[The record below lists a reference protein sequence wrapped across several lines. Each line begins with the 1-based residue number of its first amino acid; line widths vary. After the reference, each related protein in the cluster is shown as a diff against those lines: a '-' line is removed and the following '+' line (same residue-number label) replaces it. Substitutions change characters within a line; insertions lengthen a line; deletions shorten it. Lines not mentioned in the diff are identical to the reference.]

1 MLRRALSHALLPK
14 NHGTQT
20 LMEVAAAAFSSSPSA
35 PSSSS
40 AASAAPVE
48 AAIRAKLHA
57 AFAAHGDFVVEVVN
71 ESHKHNVPKGSE
83 SHFNV
88 LVVSDAFEGKKLI
101 ERHRMVNTAL
111 KEELATSVHALSI
124 AARTMA
130 QHVQDPAMKPTPN
143 CMGGSKH

>member
-1 MLRRALSHALLPK
+1 
-14 NHGTQT
+14 
-20 LMEVAAAAFSSSPSA
+20 MEATAASFSSSSVAA

-40 AASAAPVE
+40 SSAKPVE

-57 AFAAHGDFVVEVVN
+57 TFAVHGTFIVEVVN
-71 ESHKHNVPKGSE
+71 ESHKHNVPAGSE

-101 ERHRMVNTAL
+101 ERHRMVNNIL
-111 KEELATSVHALSI
+111 KEELASPVHALSI
-124 AARTMA
+124 AARTVA
-130 QHVQDPAMKPTPN
+130 QHAVDPAMKPTPN